1 LPERLDFGQSDTA
14 EEDWRMGDHGFFLMF
29 LETLSRRSGCLRRRK
44 LKLELSREQNY
55 CGVERA
61 QPCDLTPSPPLVT

>member
-1 LPERLDFGQSDTA
+1 LPERLDFGHSDTA

-29 LETLSRRSGCLRRRK
+29 LETFSRNSGCLRRRK

-55 CGVERA
+55 CGGERA
-61 QPCDLTPSPPLVT
+61 